1 MSKYVIVKTIDNVKQ
16 YRTFS
21 GAWVEIKGSKTQYPL
36 KSYVDIDDAEVGK
49 NYIEH
54 KERVANIS
62 IEEININKWGK

>member
-1 MSKYVIVKTIDNVKQ
+1 MLIVKTIDNVKQ

-49 NYIEH
+49 NYIQH
-54 KERVANIS
+54 KERVANLS

>member
-54 KERVANIS
+54 KERVANLS